1 MRSIDLP
8 TKIFFSIA
16 IGIIAGIL
24 IGNHFEAHVFYEYD
38 ELIPEEMYQKLK
50 TENSKNLFEASE
62 FNKSLAYQG
71 GLVSAALTLIT
82 LVLISKKKQN

>member
-8 TKIFFSIA
+8 TKIFISIA
-16 IGIIAGIL
+16 IGIIVGIL
-24 IGNHFEAHVFYEYD
+24 IGNHYEAPVFYKYD
-38 ELIPEEMYQKLK
+38 KLIPEELYLKLK

-71 GLVSAALTLIT
+71 GLVTAAVTLIS
-82 LVLISKKKQN
+82 LVLLSKKKQN